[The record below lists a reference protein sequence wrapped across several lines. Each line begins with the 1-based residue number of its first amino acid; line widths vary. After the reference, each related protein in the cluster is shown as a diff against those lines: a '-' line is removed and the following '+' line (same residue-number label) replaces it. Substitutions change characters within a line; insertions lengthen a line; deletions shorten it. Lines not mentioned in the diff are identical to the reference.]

1 MPESKI
7 VTRVGHE
14 VLISAKA
21 GSVRKELRNVDRDD
35 FSGSLFS
42 KVDTD
47 GDGKISGKDFKMM
60 RKARVGKMIDDT
72 EELGRVDA
80 EKAYTKKGKKNLKAE
95 KKRLVKEIKKE
106 RKARKGKM
114 LKANMGAMVNKPSTR
129 GFGAARKPAM
139 RHSTDNACGPRPTP
153 LASRSPPHT
162 ICSLHTS
169 RTEKERLKKS

>member
-1 MPESKI
+1 MLK
-7 VTRVGHE
+7 GKQKK
-14 VLISAKA
+14 LDKN
-21 GSVRKELRNVDRDD
+21 K
-35 FSGSLFS
+35 
-42 KVDTD
+42 
-47 GDGKISGKDFKMM
+47 DGKISGEDFKMM

-129 GFGAARKPAM
+129 GFGAARTSGM
-139 RHSTDNACGPRPTP
+139 GLQDE
-153 LASRSPPHT
+153 
-162 ICSLHTS
+162 SLQPG
-169 RTEKERLKKS
+169 KMYVVKGGGYIDDLL